1 MADFRGDSRE
11 VWTSAKTVEHINAGS
26 LQRIAD
32 ATELMARRHLDLIR
46 ERDEYERRYK
56 AAVARERALERKL
69 SAAKGQITKLRN
81 AAKKEQNHAPIGA
94 DALRETHNTVV
105 QGRAALASAAQP
117 ERVPLTDLQIDE
129 CLPLGVAGYSAL
141 IGDNEIRAFA
151 RAVEAT
157 HGIKPAKE
165 DKP

>member
-56 AAVARERALERKL
+56 AACRSDGRDPRSPEIPWSSMVRNCRARRKNGTAIM
-69 SAAKGQITKLRN
+69 SRRSRQRRDKR
-81 AAKKEQNHAPIGA
+81 
-94 DALRETHNTVV
+94 
-105 QGRAALASAAQP
+105 QP
-117 ERVPLTDLQIDE
+117 WPQEDE
-129 CLPLGVAGYSAL
+129 S
-141 IGDNEIRAFA
+141 
-151 RAVEAT
+151 
-157 HGIKPAKE
+157 
-165 DKP
+165 

>member
-1 MADFRGDSRE
+1 MADFRVDSRE

-56 AAVARERALERKL
+56 AAVGRERALERKL

-81 AAKKEQNHAPIGA
+81 AEVSRRPK
-94 DALRETHNTVV
+94 D
-105 QGRAALASAAQP
+105 GRL
-117 ERVPLTDLQIDE
+117 E
-129 CLPLGVAGYSAL
+129 
-141 IGDNEIRAFA
+141 
-151 RAVEAT
+151 
-157 HGIKPAKE
+157 
-165 DKP
+165 